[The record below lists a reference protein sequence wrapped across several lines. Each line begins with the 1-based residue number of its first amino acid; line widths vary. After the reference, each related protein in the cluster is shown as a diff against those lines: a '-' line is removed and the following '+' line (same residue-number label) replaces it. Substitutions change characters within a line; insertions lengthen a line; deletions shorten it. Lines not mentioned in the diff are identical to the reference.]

1 MPVALSVD
9 RLRRTLLLA
18 APTVLL
24 GGCASRTGLEE
35 PARALNERLAAN
47 DERSFLE
54 LFAATEGAQATGR
67 RMFAAL
73 SPGPTT
79 IEAGTSGRLRV
90 TWGLPGEPSV
100 VSEADLQLQ
109 GGRVAHLSAR
119 SSGTEWLDEPLGV
132 HSDEVLVVASGV
144 PSHLR
149 RWSRAAQSALE
160 ALAAVTPPGHDWAKP
175 VVVLIPNDLIGFAAY
190 AGRGANRTAAVTVV
204 PGLPHSES
212 VRVVVNPTAR
222 QKTEDDIALLTHE
235 AVHAGMRSPRLTGA
249 PAWLIEGIAEAFTAL
264 AHPQVA
270 RANKKRVRKALA
282 GGAPERLPEVG
293 AGTATEYALAQVAVQ
308 AAVAQVGWPAVLA
321 EAEARHNGRPAI
333 ADQHLLTWFLD
344 APGRLR

>member
-1 MPVALSVD
+1 MSVD

-24 GGCASRTGLEE
+24 GGCAPRTGLEE

-109 GGRVAHLSAR
+109 GGQIVRGGDQVDFRRQIVGLVA
-119 SSGTEWLDEPLGV
+119 TEEVGVRERTELAGFHEPLQPV
-132 HSDEVLVVASGV
+132 LHVAEV
-144 PSHLR
+144 
-149 RWSRAAQSALE
+149 
-160 ALAAVTPPGHDWAKP
+160 
-175 VVVLIPNDLIGFAAY
+175 
-190 AGRGANRTAAVTVV
+190 AGRGVGPAA
-204 PGLPHSES
+204 PRKLP
-212 VRVVVNPTAR
+212 
-222 QKTEDDIALLTHE
+222 
-235 AVHAGMRSPRLTGA
+235 PR
-249 PAWLIEGIAEAFTAL
+249 
-264 AHPQVA
+264 
-270 RANKKRVRKALA
+270 
-282 GGAPERLPEVG
+282 RLPC
-293 AGTATEYALAQVAVQ
+293 
-308 AAVAQVGWPAVLA
+308 
-321 EAEARHNGRPAI
+321 
-333 ADQHLLTWFLD
+333 
-344 APGRLR
+344 